1 MRAKSDVFVAFSSF
15 GELEIV
21 SEVECLG
28 SVKFLNDLFDTVL
41 LGGGKSD
48 SFFDRGFEIGGGSG
62 VRRGE
67 RLIV

>member
-1 MRAKSDVFVAFSSF
+1 MRTEGDVFVAFASF

-21 SEVECLG
+21 SEVESLG
-28 SVKFLNDLFDTVL
+28 SVKLLDDLFHTVL
-41 LGGGKSD
+41 LGRGKSD
-48 SFFDRGFEIGGGSG
+48 SFFDRGFEIGRGSG